1 MTPMMT
7 EERSI
12 EMAKAKSMISNEI
25 FKEMQDNLTNS
36 QIVLYISSMV
46 DADVL
51 GLLSGKGWLRA
62 AGGTEED
69 LQKLLDLEYL
79 IEIKEKRSIYYVVA
93 DWWRHNSLPAVRL
106 RKTTMETVLDK
117 LYVSDRIYN
126 LAGDGISARD
136 WLLKSSA
143 EDNLTLDDKSPKITT
158 TKKEKDKEKDK
169 AQNPFYEEIVELWNA
184 SYPEKPAPKHRPG
197 TKIYQDILSAIV
209 YAGEEES
216 KLAASHAGAEM
227 AIEPW
232 FNFDT
237 IFSSSDKISRLRC
250 GAYDKAFGD
259 TALKIEAAKREK
271 IKEISD
277 SEKKKEL
284 FGFE

>member
-7 EERSI
+7 EERLI

-25 FKEMQDNLTNS
+25 FKEMQDNLS
-36 QIVLYISSMV
+36 ADQIVLYISSMV

-51 GLLSGKGWLRA
+51 GLLSGKSWLRA

-69 LQKLLDLEYL
+69 LQKLLELEYL
-79 IEIKEKRSIYYVVA
+79 LEIKEKRSVYYVVA
-93 DWWRHNSLPAVRL
+93 DWWRHNSLPIVRL
-106 RKTTMETVLDK
+106 RKTTMETILDK
-117 LYVSDRIYN
+117 LHVSDRIYN
-126 LAGDGISARD
+126 LAGDGVPARD
-136 WLLKSSA
+136 WVMESSS
-143 EDNLTLDDKSPKITT
+143 EENPTTLDEKSPKTT
-158 TKKEKDKEKDK
+158 TIKKEKDK
-169 AQNPFYEEIVELWNA
+169 ASASNPYYEEVVTLWNA

-209 YAGEEES
+209 YAGVDEA

-232 FNFDT
+232 FSFDT
-237 IFSSSDKISRLRC
+237 IFSSSDKINRLRC

-271 IKEISD
+271 VKEISD
-277 SEKKKEL
+277 AEKKKEL